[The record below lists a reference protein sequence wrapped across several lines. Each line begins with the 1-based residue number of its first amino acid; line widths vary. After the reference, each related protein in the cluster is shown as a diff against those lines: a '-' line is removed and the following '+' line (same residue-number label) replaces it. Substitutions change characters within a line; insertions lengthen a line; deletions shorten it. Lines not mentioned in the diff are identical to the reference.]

1 MNPCFFD
8 SVPEPPV
15 PPKSG
20 VGWTPVSIRTLRAQ
34 DLSELADILTES
46 FHPGD
51 GIARWMRPFWRLG
64 IYEDMRHRLRTP
76 SPHYVCLVAGQGWQ
90 ERDRL
95 VGIVE
100 MTLRASPIWC
110 VPTHQYPYISNLAV
124 RSEFRRQGV
133 ARQLLATC
141 EEIAGEWG
149 FSNLYLHVLE
159 NNHQARQLYG
169 KLGYTSLQVEET
181 WESWLMGRSR
191 RLFLRKHLAASR
203 SA

>member
-1 MNPCFFD
+1 
-8 SVPEPPV
+8 
-15 PPKSG
+15 
-20 VGWTPVSIRTLRAQ
+20 
-34 DLSELADILTES
+34 
-46 FHPGD
+46 
-51 GIARWMRPFWRLG
+51 MRPFWRLG